1 MDTKEIPMS
10 SDTNGRL
17 ESHGIYPTAQ
27 RVAVARVLFEHY
39 QHVTADEVY
48 DRVRRS
54 ANVSKATIYNTLAL
68 FSRKGLIRE
77 IVADPA
83 RIFYDSNTSPHH
95 HYFNI
100 DTGTLSDIE
109 SELHPAPAPE
119 SFPPGTELH
128 SVDVVVRLKNTPATT
143 RAD

>member
-1 MDTKEIPMS
+1 MNLQEAPKSCDINT
-10 SDTNGRL
+10 RL
-17 ESHGIYPTAQ
+17 ESQGIYPTAQ
-27 RVAVARVLFEHY
+27 RVAVARFLFERY

-48 DRVRRS
+48 DQVRRS

-83 RIFYDSNTSPHH
+83 RIFYDSNTTPHH

-100 DTGTLSDIE
+100 DTGTISDIE
-109 SELHPAPAPE
+109 ADVQPSLSPE
-119 SFPPGTELH
+119 SLPAGTELH
-128 SVDVVVRLKNTPATT
+128 SVDVVVRLRNS
-143 RAD
+143 RAAAHLQ

>member
-1 MDTKEIPMS
+1 MIPQAS
-10 SDTNGRL
+10 TPLSEVNTRL

-27 RVAVARVLFEHY
+27 RVAVARFLFERY

-83 RIFYDSNTSPHH
+83 RIFYDSNTTPHH

-100 DTGTLSDIE
+100 DSGVISDIDAGQ
-109 SELHPAPAPE
+109 HPIFDPDSVPA
-119 SFPPGTELH
+119 GTELH
-128 SVDVVVRLKNTPATT
+128 SVDVVVRLRNR
-143 RAD
+143 RAAANLQ